1 MGEVGDDRLFGNIT
15 FTRKCGLRMRI
26 TALLLLVSAVSSLP
40 LSEEPSKAVAD
51 VSDQVGE
58 LEQKIEELLD
68 NSDMTPEELAD
79 LLNEDIASEEVEYIV
94 EAVDEGLV
102 VSLQEKQAL
111 FYPDLDYTEDSSEE
125 VDAESEEQKEEG
137 DDDEEEDEEGE
148 GGPLELQVEDHA
160 AEEDEL
166 VEYDYTLL
174 ETSDSMIVVL
184 DADAASSEELDY
196 VVQEDARSKMEE
208 KLFLE
213 VEFDEAVKYD
223 HFNDDRKIFEI
234 VIMSGIA
241 MTCLM
246 FIFGLA
252 ALISSYLAPQTPP
265 TVTIAALPKPPQ
277 MTSSS
282 GGIIR
287 QYTRVPVEIKNMLP
301 SNVAYKQLYET

>member
-1 MGEVGDDRLFGNIT
+1 
-15 FTRKCGLRMRI
+15 MRF
-26 TALLLLVSAVSSLP
+26 TALLLLVSAVASLP
-40 LSEEPSKAVAD
+40 LSEEPSNSKEPAD

-79 LLNEDIASEEVEYIV
+79 LLNEDIDSEEVEYIV

-125 VDAESEEQKEEG
+125 VDAESEEQKEEEEE
-137 DDDEEEDEEGE
+137 EEEDDEGGQ
-148 GGPLELQVEDHA
+148 GGPLEDLA
-160 AEEDEL
+160 AEEEEL

-184 DADAASSEELDY
+184 DADAPSSEELDY
-196 VVQEDARSKMEE
+196 VVEDARSEMEE
-208 KLFLE
+208 KLLLE
-213 VEFDEAVKYD
+213 VDAIASQVELDEAVKYD

>member
-1 MGEVGDDRLFGNIT
+1 
-15 FTRKCGLRMRI
+15 MRF
-26 TALLLLVSAVSSLP
+26 TALLLLGSAVASLP
-40 LSEEPSKAVAD
+40 LTEEPSKETAD

-68 NSDMTPEELAD
+68 HSDMTPEELAD
-79 LLNEDIASEEVEYIV
+79 LLNEDIDSEEVEYIV

-125 VDAESEEQKEEG
+125 EVVAESEEQNEEG
-137 DDDEEEDEEGE
+137 EEEDDEEGE
-148 GGPLELQVEDHA
+148 GGTVEDLA

-174 ETSDSMIVVL
+174 ETSGMIVVL
-184 DADAASSEELDY
+184 DADAPSAELDY
-196 VVQEDARSKMEE
+196 VVEDARSEMEE
-208 KLFLE
+208 KLLE
-213 VEFDEAVKYD
+213 VDAIANQVELDEAVKFD
-223 HFNDDRKIFEI
+223 HFNGDRKIFEI

-241 MTCLM
+241 VTCLM

-252 ALISSYLAPQTPP
+252 ALISSYLAPQRPP

>member
-1 MGEVGDDRLFGNIT
+1 MG
-15 FTRKCGLRMRI
+15 
-26 TALLLLVSAVSSLP
+26 
-40 LSEEPSKAVAD
+40 
-51 VSDQVGE
+51 
-58 LEQKIEELLD
+58 
-68 NSDMTPEELAD
+68 
-79 LLNEDIASEEVEYIV
+79 
-94 EAVDEGLV
+94 
-102 VSLQEKQAL
+102 
-111 FYPDLDYTEDSSEE
+111 
-125 VDAESEEQKEEG
+125 
-137 DDDEEEDEEGE
+137 DEEDGE
-148 GGPLELQVEDHA
+148 GGPLEDLA
-160 AEEDEL
+160 AEEEEEL

-184 DADAASSEELDY
+184 DADAPSEELDY
-196 VVQEDARSKMEE
+196 VVEDARSKMEE

-213 VEFDEAVKYD
+213 VELGEAVKYD

-265 TVTIAALPKPPQ
+265 SVTIAALPKPTQ

>member
-1 MGEVGDDRLFGNIT
+1 
-15 FTRKCGLRMRI
+15 MRI
-26 TALLLLVSAVSSLP
+26 TALLLIVSAVASLP
-40 LSEEPSKAVAD
+40 LSDESSKEPAD
-51 VSDQVGE
+51 VSEQVGE

-79 LLNEDIASEEVEYIV
+79 LLNEDIDSEEVEYIV

-111 FYPDLDYTEDSSEE
+111 FYPDLDYEEDSSEE
-125 VDAESEEQKEEG
+125 VDIESEEQKDDGEDDKEKDE
-137 DDDEEEDEEGE
+137 DDDDEEGE
-148 GGPLELQVEDHA
+148 GGPLEALE
-160 AEEDEL
+160 AEEEEL

-184 DADAASSEELDY
+184 DADAPSSEELDY
-196 VVQEDARSKMEE
+196 VVEEDARSKMEE
-208 KLFLE
+208 KLLE
-213 VEFDEAVKYD
+213 VDAIASQVELDEAVKYD

>member
-1 MGEVGDDRLFGNIT
+1 MG
-15 FTRKCGLRMRI
+15 
-26 TALLLLVSAVSSLP
+26 
-40 LSEEPSKAVAD
+40 
-51 VSDQVGE
+51 
-58 LEQKIEELLD
+58 
-68 NSDMTPEELAD
+68 
-79 LLNEDIASEEVEYIV
+79 
-94 EAVDEGLV
+94 
-102 VSLQEKQAL
+102 
-111 FYPDLDYTEDSSEE
+111 
-125 VDAESEEQKEEG
+125 
-137 DDDEEEDEEGE
+137 DEEDGE
-148 GGPLELQVEDHA
+148 GGPLEDLA
-160 AEEDEL
+160 AEEEEEL

-184 DADAASSEELDY
+184 DADAPSEELDY
-196 VVQEDARSKMEE
+196 VVEDARSKMEE

-213 VEFDEAVKYD
+213 VELGEAVKYD

-287 QYTRVPVEIKNMLP
+287 QYTRVPVDIKNLLP

>member
-1 MGEVGDDRLFGNIT
+1 
-15 FTRKCGLRMRI
+15 MRI
-26 TALLLLVSAVSSLP
+26 TALLLLGSAVASLP
-40 LSEEPSKAVAD
+40 LSEEPSKETAD

-68 NSDMTPEELAD
+68 HSDMTPEELAD
-79 LLNEDIASEEVEYIV
+79 LLNEDIDSEEVEYIV

-111 FYPDLDYTEDSSEE
+111 FYPDLDYNEDSSEE
-125 VDAESEEQKEEG
+125 VVAESEEQKEEG
-137 DDDEEEDEEGE
+137 KLKGEDEEEEEDEEDDEEVE
-148 GGPLELQVEDHA
+148 GGPIEDFA

-174 ETSDSMIVVL
+174 ETSGTIFVL
-184 DADAASSEELDY
+184 DADAPSAELVY
-196 VVQEDARSKMEE
+196 VVEDPRSEMEE
-208 KLFLE
+208 KLLE
-213 VEFDEAVKYD
+213 VDAIANQVELDEAVKFD
-223 HFNDDRKIFEI
+223 HFNGDRKIFEI

-241 MTCLM
+241 VTCLM

-252 ALISSYLAPQTPP
+252 ALISSYLAPQRPP
-265 TVTIAALPKPPQ
+265 TVTIASLPKPPQ

>member
-1 MGEVGDDRLFGNIT
+1 MG
-15 FTRKCGLRMRI
+15 
-26 TALLLLVSAVSSLP
+26 
-40 LSEEPSKAVAD
+40 
-51 VSDQVGE
+51 
-58 LEQKIEELLD
+58 
-68 NSDMTPEELAD
+68 
-79 LLNEDIASEEVEYIV
+79 
-94 EAVDEGLV
+94 
-102 VSLQEKQAL
+102 
-111 FYPDLDYTEDSSEE
+111 
-125 VDAESEEQKEEG
+125 
-137 DDDEEEDEEGE
+137 DEEDGE
-148 GGPLELQVEDHA
+148 GGPLEDLA
-160 AEEDEL
+160 AEEEEEL

-184 DADAASSEELDY
+184 DADAPSEELDY
-196 VVQEDARSKMEE
+196 VVEDARREVEE
-208 KLFLE
+208 KLFE
-213 VEFDEAVKYD
+213 VELDEAVKYD

>member
-1 MGEVGDDRLFGNIT
+1 
-15 FTRKCGLRMRI
+15 MRI
-26 TALLLLVSAVSSLP
+26 TAVLLLCSAVASLP
-40 LSEEPSKAVAD
+40 LSDESRQEAAD

-79 LLNEDIASEEVEYIV
+79 LLNEDIDSEEVEYIV

-125 VDAESEEQKEEG
+125 VDAESEEE
-137 DDDEEEDEEGE
+137 DDDEEKGEESEDDEEVE
-148 GGPLELQVEDHA
+148 GVPLEDLLAE
-160 AEEDEL
+160 EEDEL

-184 DADAASSEELDY
+184 DADAPSSEELDY
-196 VVQEDARSKMEE
+196 VVEEDARSEMMEE

-213 VEFDEAVKYD
+213 VDAIASQVELDEAVKYD

-265 TVTIAALPKPPQ
+265 TVTIAALPKPTQ

>member
-1 MGEVGDDRLFGNIT
+1 MG
-15 FTRKCGLRMRI
+15 
-26 TALLLLVSAVSSLP
+26 
-40 LSEEPSKAVAD
+40 
-51 VSDQVGE
+51 
-58 LEQKIEELLD
+58 
-68 NSDMTPEELAD
+68 
-79 LLNEDIASEEVEYIV
+79 
-94 EAVDEGLV
+94 
-102 VSLQEKQAL
+102 
-111 FYPDLDYTEDSSEE
+111 
-125 VDAESEEQKEEG
+125 
-137 DDDEEEDEEGE
+137 
-148 GGPLELQVEDHA
+148 
-160 AEEDEL
+160 
-166 VEYDYTLL
+166 
-174 ETSDSMIVVL
+174 SDSMIVVL
-184 DADAASSEELDY
+184 DADTPSEEELDY
-196 VVQEDARSKMEE
+196 VVKEARSEMEE

-213 VEFDEAVKYD
+213 VDAIASEVELDEAVKYD